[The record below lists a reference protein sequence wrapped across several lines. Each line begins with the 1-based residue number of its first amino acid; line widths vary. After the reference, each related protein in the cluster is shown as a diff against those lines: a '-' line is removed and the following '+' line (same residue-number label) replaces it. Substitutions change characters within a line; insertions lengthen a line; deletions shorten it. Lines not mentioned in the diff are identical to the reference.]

1 MLVCWILGR
10 DLFSVTQ
17 PLPPMFG
24 VCEMAFFRPKRRK
37 QAFIGRQNK
46 RPSSAVLL
54 PDAVTRWR
62 GRRAFPQS
70 PLGCHEVN
78 IAEKRLP
85 SAIPITGRRFIHVS
99 EQCIVCC
106 IAFRLLYCITVSVH
120 DSVGVCYT
128 DSGLCGLFSP
138 PPKTANTVP
147 LHTYQ
152 RMFFAS
158 AIGATD
164 KCVLS
169 G

>member
-1 MLVCWILGR
+1 M
-10 DLFSVTQ
+10 
-17 PLPPMFG
+17 
-24 VCEMAFFRPKRRK
+24 
-37 QAFIGRQNK
+37 
-46 RPSSAVLL
+46 
-54 PDAVTRWR
+54 
-62 GRRAFPQS
+62 
-70 PLGCHEVN
+70 N

-120 DSVGVCYT
+120 DYVVVCYT

-138 PPKTANTVP
+138 PQKTANTVP

-158 AIGATD
+158 AIAATD
-164 KCVLS
+164 KSSYHYFYGNVRSFSAQLVKMLTPDLQ
-169 G
+169 GVHY